1 MRERWAMIGH
11 FVVLFWFFP
20 FSTIYFLPDLP
31 GKTIFELCP
40 VWGRWWEGWGSGSS
54 LSKWMDIQAFVRVT
68 DSQVELN

>member
-31 GKTIFELCP
+31 GKTTFELCL
-40 VWGRWWEGWGSGSS
+40 VWGRGWEGWG
-54 LSKWMDIQAFVRVT
+54 
-68 DSQVELN
+68 VEVLYLNGWTSRLL